1 MTNPLAPEAT
11 TTAPTSPTTIS
22 ASAVAPADAPL
33 LEVRHLVKHFRAGR
47 SAFGG
52 SARVVH
58 ALDDVSFTV
67 SAHETLGL
75 VGESGSGKST
85 LGRTVLRLSPPTS
98 GQVLFRG
105 QDLATLSRGEL
116 RATRQHMQ
124 IVFQDP
130 VGSLNPRLTV
140 EQIVGEPLAIH
151 GLAPTRAARRARVAE
166 LLSQVGLPEDALARQ
181 PHAFSGG
188 QRQRIGIARALAS
201 RPDLVVAD
209 EPVSALDVS
218 IQAQI
223 VNLLA
228 DLQAAHGLAFLF
240 VSHDLKVVRHLAH
253 RIAVLLVGHLV
264 ELGPAV
270 GVAEQ
275 PAHPYTHALLSAV
288 PAIDPSKRRA
298 RILLTGEPPSPL
310 APPSGCRF
318 HPRCPLYQREGDR
331 RCSEEV
337 PQLRQAPGRTA
348 GHQVACHFPL
358 EPLPL
363 PPGP

>member
-1 MTNPLAPEAT
+1 
-11 TTAPTSPTTIS
+11 
-22 ASAVAPADAPL
+22 
-33 LEVRHLVKHFRAGR
+33 VKHFRSGR

-52 SARVVH
+52 TTRVVH
-58 ALDDVSFTV
+58 ALDGVSFTV

-98 GQVLFRG
+98 GEVLFRG
-105 QDLATLSRGEL
+105 RDLATLSRSEL
-116 RATRQHMQ
+116 RATRRHMQ

-140 EQIVGEPLAIH
+140 EQIIAEPLTIH
-151 GLAPTRAARRARVAE
+151 GLTPTRVARRARVAE
-166 LLSQVGLPEDALARQ
+166 LLAQVGLPEDALARQ

-264 ELGPAV
+264 ELGSAAA
-270 GVAEQ
+270 VAER
-275 PAHPYTHALLSAV
+275 PAHPYTFALLSAV

-298 RILLTGEPPSPL
+298 RLLLTGEPPSPL

-318 HPRCPLYQREGDR
+318 HPRCPIYRSEGNR
-331 RCSEEV
+331 RCAEEV
-337 PQLRQAPGRTA
+337 PLLRQVPGRET

-358 EPLPL
+358 TGEPLPL
-363 PPGP
+363 PPPAT